1 MRTERTLA
9 FTLLSV
15 FLFSACGGRVGDPAN
30 ASIAPSPVALEPGE
44 SLAFATTGLATLAGR
59 AEDLTWAVQESGGGT
74 VDAAGNYTTPDAEG
88 TFHVVASSTTDSRR
102 RATGTI
108 HVKWRGIRVRIA
120 PSTTSLSTGD
130 STTFTA
136 IVRGTR
142 PWQSTAV
149 TWSVQEGDKGG
160 AIDASGNYTA
170 PEASGTFHVV
180 AASVADPSKKATATV
195 TVTDAQGIAVTVAPS
210 KAATKA
216 KGKLNFKATVTGL
229 KNGQSGD
236 VTWSV
241 QEGASGGSVD
251 GSGNYTAP
259 AGAATAHVVATSVA
273 DPSKASMATVSVTEA
288 PAVAVSI
295 SPSTASVI
303 AGGVVS
309 FSATVTGV
317 SGGQSAEVTW
327 SVVEGAGAGSIDASG
342 RYTAPGAPGTFHV
355 VATSVADTSKTSTAT
370 VTVTA
375 APDITVSVAPGSAS
389 TSAGGTVS
397 FTASVTGTSG
407 GQSTAVSWS
416 IQEGADGGSING
428 AGTYTAPASA
438 GTFHVVATSVADNTE
453 SGSAT
458 VTVTA
463 SQPPPPPSGG
473 GLLPADRMTV
483 WNPGVSGGIPA
494 RTTVC
499 RTVNPPGGDA
509 TSTIQAAVDA
519 CPAGQ
524 VVQLSAGTF
533 TINGGNFVLINKGI
547 TLRGA
552 GPGQTTLQKT
562 DGAKPGQE
570 ATGPNPSP
578 LVIVGPARWDSNNER
593 STNLSADAAKGA
605 SSITVAS
612 ASGFSPGQIVLLDE
626 LSGASWQP
634 DPGGRGQIWASSD
647 FRVVYQRHNPSQG
660 TDDPFPDAAGWF
672 SRQDRPTNEIK
683 QIDHINGNTIFFN
696 TPIHISYRTSHTAQ
710 LTAFSYPHTQNA
722 GVENLTVIGGDQG
735 NIRFEWAA
743 NSWAKNVENTV
754 WHDEGF
760 ALTRSFRVEIRESYV
775 HDAAWAQPGGAGYAI
790 SLSDATSESLV
801 ENSIILKAN
810 KVMVAR
816 SSGAAS
822 VFGYNYV
829 DDGYINTNTSWIE
842 VGLNASHMVG
852 PHHVLFEGNYGF
864 NWDSD
869 KTHGNA
875 IYHTIFR
882 NHLRGI
888 RRDFGDS
895 GGGNGPKRAA
905 GAAFYSYWHSFVG
918 NVLGAQGQM
927 AGWAYESG
935 NMDQPA
941 IFLLGWDDWA
951 PYPTDP
957 QVAATTIRHGNFDYV
972 TNSVKW
978 DPNISNQS
986 LPNSLYLSGRPAFF
1000 DAGRGYTWPWVDPTG
1015 ATKLYTLPAKARFDN
1030 GTPFVQP

>member
-1 MRTERTLA
+1 MRTTRLVVLPSIA
-9 FTLLSV
+9 VFLLVACSGQVGSSPGLSV
-15 FLFSACGGRVGDPAN
+15 
-30 ASIAPSPVALEPGE
+30 APSPVDLEPGE
-44 SLAFATTGLATLAGR
+44 ALAFATTGKAATGASE
-59 AEDLTWAVQESGGGT
+59 AFTWSVEESGGGT
-74 VDAAGNYTTPDAEG
+74 VDAAGNYTAPRTEG
-88 TFHVVASSTTDSRR
+88 TFHVVVASTADVRQK
-102 RATGTI
+102 ATVTI
-108 HVKWRGIRVRIA
+108 WVKWRGIRVRIT
-120 PSTTSLSTGD
+120 PSTTSMSTGD
-130 STTFTA
+130 SATFSA
-136 IVRGTR
+136 LVRGTQ
-142 PWQSTAV
+142 PGQSTAV
-149 TWSVQEGDKGG
+149 TWSVQEGASGG
-160 AIDASGNYTA
+160 SIDSSGNYTA
-170 PEASGTFHVV
+170 PRNPGTFHVV
-180 AASVADPSKKATATV
+180 AASVADPSKKATATISV
-195 TVTDAQGIAVTVAPS
+195 TASQGVAVAVSPS
-210 KAATKA
+210 NASTGARGTL
-216 KGKLNFKATVTGL
+216 GFKATVTGVGS
-229 KNGQSGD
+229 GQSSD

-241 QEGASGGSVD
+241 QEGAAGGSVD
-251 GSGNYTAP
+251 SSGNYTAP
-259 AGAATAHVVATSVA
+259 ASAGTAHVVATSVA
-273 DPSKASMATVSVTEA
+273 DSSKSASATIAVTAAPAIAVSV
-288 PAVAVSI
+288 
-295 SPSTASVI
+295 SPTTASVL
-303 AGGVVS
+303 AGGVTT
-309 FSATVTGV
+309 FSATVTGAAA
-317 SGGQSAEVTW
+317 GQSTDVTW
-327 SVVEGAGAGSIDASG
+327 AVREGAGGGNVDASG
-342 RYTAPGAPGTFHV
+342 RYTAPGTPGTFHV
-355 VATSVADTSKTSTAT
+355 VATSVADSSQSATAT
-370 VTVTA
+370 ITVAA
-375 APDITVSVAPGSAS
+375 APNITVSVSPGSAS
-389 TSAGGTVS
+389 TPTGGTVN
-397 FTASVTGTSG
+397 FTASVTGTGG

-416 IQEGADGGSING
+416 VQEGPAGGTVNG
-428 AGTYTAPASA
+428 SGLYTAPASA
-438 GTFHVVATSVADNTE
+438 GTFHVIATSVADNTE
-453 SGSAT
+453 SASAT

-463 SQPPPPPSGG
+463 SSPQPPPS
-473 GLLPADRMTV
+473 GLLPADRMTT
-483 WNPGVSGGIPA
+483 WNPGVAGGIPA

-499 RTVNPPGGDA
+499 RTVSPPGGDA
-509 TSTIQAAVDA
+509 TATIQAAIDA

-524 VVQLSAGTF
+524 VVQLSAGTY
-533 TINGGNFVLINKGI
+533 TINGGNYLLINKGI

-570 ATGPNPSP
+570 QTGANPSP
-578 LVIVGPARWDSNNER
+578 LIIVGPARWDSNNER

-612 ASGFSPGQIVLLDE
+612 AAGFSPGQLVLLDE

-634 DPGGRGQIWASSD
+634 DPAGRGQIWASPD
-647 FRVVYQRHNPSQG
+647 FRVVWQRHNPSQG

-672 SRQDRPTNEIK
+672 SRQDRPTNEVK
-683 QIDHINGNTIFFN
+683 QIDHISGNTIFFN

-743 NSWAKNVENTV
+743 NCWAKSVENTV

-760 ALTRSFRVEIRESYV
+760 ALSRSFRVEIRESYI

-801 ENSIILKAN
+801 ENSIIVKAN

-816 SSGAAS
+816 SSGAGS

-829 DDGYINTNTSWIE
+829 DDGYINTNTNWIE

-905 GAAFYSYWHSFVG
+905 GAAYYSYWHSFVG
-918 NVLGAQGQM
+918 NVLGAAGQM
-927 AGWAYESG
+927 NGWVYESG

-951 PYPTDP
+951 PYPVDP

-978 DPNISNQS
+978 DPNISTQT
-986 LPNSLYLSGRPAFF
+986 LPSSLYLSGRPAFF
-1000 DAGRGYTWPWVDPTG
+1000 NAGSGYTWPWVDPTG